1 MTSRVNTGPPLPGSV
16 SEQQTQSAS
25 ALLAGHSWLA
35 MLIAVLVLG
44 ARTAC
49 AQSWTYGSA
58 ISLRETATNNVDLQ
72 PSESRRSDL
81 VSELT
86 PSIRFGEKGARTTLN
101 GTITVPLVFYARNGD
116 KNAAYPSASVL
127 GDVKVIDDFFHVEGS
142 VVVAQQYF
150 NPLGAQPSGFENT
163 TQNRYR
169 SSTYRISPY
178 IRSVTPEGTRYE
190 LRESSVW
197 NELGSAPTGT
207 GNSRYTQ
214 WTGNASNT
222 ESTLGWQANVEHTDF
237 YFNNADPIRT
247 DLARV
252 IGVYTVDP
260 QLRLDLRG
268 GYEENH
274 FPLEDLHGPIYGAGF
289 EWRPTQR
296 TKVLGNWEHHFFG
309 AAYQFSLDHRMALSV
324 WNLSMSRNITTFP
337 QQLASLPVG
346 GDLATLLNGLFLATI
361 PDPVERQQA
370 IDQFIRDRGLPSV
383 LSSALT
389 LYSQQIL
396 LQESQTA
403 SVGLVGARNTVL
415 LTVFNVRSEPLGA
428 SANAPAP
435 LLATGQN
442 SRQTGVSLLWSHK
455 LSPSLVLDS
464 SIQHF
469 RTVANSP
476 SEGRTNQTSGRL
488 MLTSPLSPK
497 TSVFAGVRYQ
507 TLSSDVATDY
517 DEAAAFIG
525 VTHTFR

>member
-1 MTSRVNTGPPLPGSV
+1 MSAP
-16 SEQQTQSAS
+16 QAQSAS
-25 ALLAGHSWLA
+25 ALLARYSCTA
-35 MLIAVLVLG
+35 MLFG
-44 ARTAC
+44 ALILDASTAC
-49 AQSWTYGSA
+49 AQNWTFGSA
-58 ISLRETATNNVDLQ
+58 VSLRETATNNVDLQ

-81 VSELT
+81 VTELT

-116 KNAAYPSASVL
+116 KNAAYPSASML
-127 GDVKVIDDFFHVEGS
+127 GDVKLIDDLFHVEGS

-150 NPLGAQPSGFENT
+150 NPLGAQPSGFENR

-169 SSTYRISPY
+169 SSTYRVSPY

-222 ESTLGWQANVEHTDF
+222 EATLGWQANVQHTDF

-247 DLARV
+247 DLARG

-260 QLRLDLRG
+260 QLRLNVRG

-274 FPLEDLHGPIYGAGF
+274 FALEDVHGPIYGAGF

-296 TKVLGNWEHHFFG
+296 TKVLGNWEHRYFG
-309 AAYQFSLDHRMALSV
+309 AAYQFSFDHRMTLSV
-324 WNLSMSRNITTFP
+324 WNLSLSRNITTFP
-337 QQLASLPVG
+337 QQLASLPAG
-346 GDLATLLNGLFLATI
+346 GDLAALLNGLFLATI
-361 PDPVERQQA
+361 PDPVERQQT
-370 IDQFIRDRGLPSV
+370 IDQFIRDRGLPSM
-383 LSSALT
+383 LSSALN
-389 LYSQQIL
+389 LYSQQIV

-415 LTVFNVRSEPLGA
+415 LTVFNVRSEPIGA
-428 SANAPAP
+428 SSSSPTP

-455 LSPSLVLDS
+455 LSPSLVLDA

-469 RTVANSP
+469 RTVANS
-476 SEGRTNQTSGRL
+476 S
-488 MLTSPLSPK
+488 
-497 TSVFAGVRYQ
+497 
-507 TLSSDVATDY
+507 
-517 DEAAAFIG
+517 
-525 VTHTFR
+525 